1 MIDTFGG
8 LTQLPSSSAMLY
20 H

>member
-1 MIDTFGG
+1 MVDTFGG